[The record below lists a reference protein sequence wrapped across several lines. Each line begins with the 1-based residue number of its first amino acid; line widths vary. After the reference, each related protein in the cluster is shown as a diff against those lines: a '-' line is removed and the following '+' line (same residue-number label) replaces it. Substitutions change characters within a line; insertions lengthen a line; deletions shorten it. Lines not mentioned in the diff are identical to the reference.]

1 MMTLHSPQLV
11 SLSEASLLRSL
22 LSENRRPNLLV
33 ECKGVSV
40 EATVRHVVTYCEP
53 PYHTTALPGNLELP
67 ALKKGTVLLADL
79 AMMSLGQQ
87 MRVFDW
93 LPRDCGNLQVVSIS
107 SVPIRPLV
115 DEGKFLEGLFYRLNV
130 ISLEATKN
138 RAAGRGASETDRLI
152 RQTGP
157 ASGTIRSREQ
167 SFAERLAVMG

>member
-11 SLSEASLLRSL
+11 SLSEAALLRSL
-22 LSENRRPNLLV
+22 LSENRRPNLLI

-40 EATVRHVVTYCEP
+40 EATVRHVVAYCEP

-107 SVPIRPLV
+107 SVPVRPLV

-138 RAAGRGASETDRLI
+138 LAAVRGAGQTDRLM
-152 RQTGP
+152 REAGP
-157 ASGTIRSREQ
+157 ASGAFRSRVQ
-167 SFAERLAVMG
+167 SFAERLAITG